1 MQLPGQLCQHKG
13 LGTYHLFERGQ
24 NERGKPKQDSEWYLG
39 QSKLLCIYPE
49 CVCVCV
55 SIPCGGVQTQ
65 KDLKRD
71 L

>member
-13 LGTYHLFERGQ
+13 LGMYHLIERGQ
-24 NERGKPKQDSEWYLG
+24 NEGGKPKQDPEWYLG

-49 CVCVCV
+49 CVCV
-55 SIPCGGVQTQ
+55 SIPCGELQTQ
-65 KDLKRD
+65 KDLKRG